1 MSANDMFVKIMEIP
15 DSQIIPYFESCTTCE
30 IEEIAQVKK
39 DLEKGIHPREIKKKL
54 AREVV

>member
-30 IEEIAQVKK
+30 IEEIAKKKK
-39 DLEKGIHPREIKKKL
+39 DLEKYKEQVKNISSLFIH
-54 AREVV
+54 